1 MQAVDSTMFTRASYD
16 RNKPINHYL
25 IEHQREQEDAMVGGK
40 NAGIGRIKDHA
51 QPAER
56 GDKIGRSQEETQVL
70 LLVRCAYVRTHPS
83 ES

>member
-70 LLVRCAYVRTHPS
+70 LLCVVPTCERIPS